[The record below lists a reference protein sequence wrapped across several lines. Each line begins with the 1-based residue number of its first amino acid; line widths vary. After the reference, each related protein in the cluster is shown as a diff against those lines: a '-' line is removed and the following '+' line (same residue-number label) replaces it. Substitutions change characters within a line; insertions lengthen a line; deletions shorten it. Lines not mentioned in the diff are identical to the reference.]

1 MWAKSVIRMSSNDLK
16 LIGKVVLVTGASQ
29 GLGFEIAKRFVAE
42 GASVVICARSSTDIQ
57 SAKTELLTNLHKDQ
71 QILALT
77 CDVSAPAEV
86 DTVFQRLNDQLG
98 VLHAV
103 VSNAGVYGPLG
114 PIDEINW
121 DEWLQAIAINL
132 SGAAYVLRKSVVV
145 MKNQGF
151 GKIIQLSGGGATQ
164 PHPFANSYAASKAA
178 IIAGLAFHS
187 RVSVDDVYREGIS
200 SITAEDVAVAKT
212 MNHVIKLLAIAEL
225 TTDDRISVRVHPT
238 LIPRSHPLAAVRDAF
253 NAVFVEAKSAGQLMF
268 YGRGA
273 GGAPT
278 ASAVL
283 GDVVAVVRHR
293 VSNSVGPRESD
304 YADRNIAPIGDTKTQ
319 FLIRLNVADKPGVLA
334 AIAQVFA
341 KEAVSIQTVRQSG
354 RGNDAE
360 LIVVSHG
367 ATEAALSATVSALSK
382 MDIVTKVESVLRVL
396 GSQA

>member
-1 MWAKSVIRMSSNDLK
+1 MWAKSEIRMSSNDLK

-178 IIAGLAFHS
+178 IVRLAETVAEELRGTAIEVNSIAPGALNTRLFEQILSAGPELVGQSFYDRTLKQKETGGAGFNDAVDLALFLAS
-187 RVSVDDVYREGIS
+187 SASDGIS
-200 SITAEDVAVAKT
+200 GKLISAIWDKWNEFPNQIELLGASDVFTLRRITEQ
-212 MNHVIKLLAIAEL
+212 E
-225 TTDDRISVRVHPT
+225 R
-238 LIPRSHPLAAVRDAF
+238 
-253 NAVFVEAKSAGQLMF
+253 
-268 YGRGA
+268 
-273 GGAPT
+273 PT
-278 ASAVL
+278 AL
-283 GDVVAVVRHR
+283 G
-293 VSNSVGPRESD
+293 
-304 YADRNIAPIGDTKTQ
+304 K
-319 FLIRLNVADKPGVLA
+319 
-334 AIAQVFA
+334 
-341 KEAVSIQTVRQSG
+341 
-354 RGNDAE
+354 
-360 LIVVSHG
+360 
-367 ATEAALSATVSALSK
+367 
-382 MDIVTKVESVLRVL
+382 
-396 GSQA
+396 